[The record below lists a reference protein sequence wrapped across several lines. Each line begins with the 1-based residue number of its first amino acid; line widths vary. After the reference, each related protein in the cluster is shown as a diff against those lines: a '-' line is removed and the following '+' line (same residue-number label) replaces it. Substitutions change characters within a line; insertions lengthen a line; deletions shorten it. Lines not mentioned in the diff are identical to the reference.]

1 MNSKTLV
8 RLSNIIGT
16 IAIALLIYWVFIFI
30 SYQVFGLKLFRDK
43 ITETFFTSIIGILAL
58 MFGALIINLMF
69 NLTRIAEKH
78 NQDEITPLKKA
89 SKQLKWLLALSFPLI
104 LGMLF
109 FGDYLTSENKE
120 KLLIQSAQSIINDN
134 SKKAD
139 KLVNYSFDKKWI
151 METQHILD
159 LLSKT
164 DKNFPSITVIVSDSI
179 DNSRVLLGF
188 RNFQLVSD
196 TLPPS
201 RITYIQATSK
211 EEREYL
217 YNVFDKGSKDIKF
230 SSENGQYQLFYPYF
244 SNNKKIV
251 IYFSDYQRYGMK

>member
-1 MNSKTLV
+1 MNPKTLV

-16 IAIALLIYWVFIFI
+16 IAITLLIYWVFIFI
-30 SYQVFGLKLFRDK
+30 SYQVFGLKLFREK

-58 MFGALIINLMF
+58 MFGALITNLMF

-78 NQDEITPLKKA
+78 NLDEINPTKTA
-89 SKQLKWLLALSFPLI
+89 SKQLKWLLALTFPVI
-104 LGMLF
+104 LGLLF

-151 METQHILD
+151 METEHILD

-188 RNFQLVSD
+188 RNFQPVND

-201 RITYIQATSK
+201 RMTYIQATTK

-217 YNVFDKGSKDIKF
+217 YKVFEKGSKDIKF
-230 SSENGQYQLFYPYF
+230 SAENGQYQLFYPYF

-251 IYFSDYQRYGMK
+251 IYFSDYQRYGIK

>member
-1 MNSKTLV
+1 MNPKKLV

-16 IAIALLIYWVFIFI
+16 IAITLLIYWVFIFI
-30 SYQVFGLKLFRDK
+30 SYQVFGLKLFREK
-43 ITETFFTSIIGILAL
+43 ITETFFTSIVGILAL
-58 MFGALIINLMF
+58 MFGALITNVMF

-78 NQDEITPLKKA
+78 NLDDVNPA
-89 SKQLKWLLALSFPLI
+89 STASQKLRWILILSFPI
-104 LGMLF
+104 VLGLLF
-109 FGDYLTSENKE
+109 LGDYLTSENKE

-139 KLVNYSFDKKWI
+139 RLVNYSFDKKWI
-151 METQHILD
+151 METGQILD

-164 DKNFPSITVIVSDSI
+164 DKNFPSITVIISDSV

-188 RNFQLVSD
+188 RNFQMVND

-201 RITYIQATSK
+201 KMTYIQATTR

-217 YNVFDKGSKDIKF
+217 YKVFDEGSKDIKF
-230 SSENGQYQLFYPYF
+230 SSENGQYQLYYPYF

-251 IYFSDYQRYGMK
+251 IHFSDYQRYGIK